1 MTQIVSKQKMWI
13 DTDTASDDA
22 VALILALKSPTT
34 NVIGISIVAGNV
46 PIDLGVQAALYT
58 IEMCRVKV
66 PVHVGA
72 VKPLV
77 RSFASAQNVHGTD
90 GMGDIGLK
98 LNGRQP
104 TSQDAV
110 RQIIET
116 FRSAKGEIDLVTLGP
131 LTNIALALSIEP
143 EFAKW
148 VRRCVIMGGT
158 GVLPGNVTI
167 ASEFNVWADPESAR
181 IVFDSELP
189 LEMVGWD
196 VSVADAVIS
205 DELAV
210 EFGALSDLGKF
221 AMSIQRQVREF
232 CRTETKLDGFDLPD
246 PIAMSVAIDSSMS
259 SFEVQRHVRVH
270 LGDGDTRGQTVIDH
284 LDVLGR
290 SQNCRVVLRVDRE
303 RFIAMIRNALTD

>member
-1 MTQIVSKQKMWI
+1 MWI

-46 PIDLGVQAALYT
+46 PIELGVQAALYT
-58 IEMCRVKV
+58 IEMCEAKV

-72 VKPLV
+72 TKPLV
-77 RSFASAQNVHGTD
+77 RSFSSAQNVHGTD

-98 LNGRQP
+98 LSGRIP
-104 TSQDAV
+104 TSHDAV
-110 RQIIET
+110 RQIIDT
-116 FRSAKGEIDLVTLGP
+116 FRSAPGEIDLVTLGP

-158 GVLPGNVTI
+158 GVLPGNVTV
-167 ASEFNVWADPESAR
+167 ASEFNIWADPESAR
-181 IVFDSELP
+181 IVFDSALP

-205 DELAV
+205 DELAA
-210 EFGALSDLGKF
+210 EFTELSNLGKF

-246 PIAMSVAIDSSMS
+246 PITMSVAIDSSMS
-259 SFEVQRHVRVH
+259 TSEILKYVRVH
-270 LGDGDTRGQTVIDH
+270 LGDGDTRGQTIVDH
-284 LDVLGR
+284 LGTLEKN
-290 SQNCRVVLRVDRE
+290 QKCRVVLRVDRK
-303 RFIAMIRNALTD
+303 RFVAMIRDALVN

>member
-1 MTQIVSKQKMWI
+1 MTQIISKQKMWI

-46 PIDLGVQAALYT
+46 PIELGVQAALYT
-58 IEMCRVKV
+58 IEMCEVEV

-72 VKPLV
+72 TKPLV
-77 RSFASAQNVHGTD
+77 RSFSSAQNVHGTD

-98 LNGRQP
+98 LSGRIP
-104 TSQDAV
+104 TSHDAV

-148 VRRCVIMGGT
+148 VRRCIIMGGT
-158 GVLPGNVTI
+158 GVLPGNVTV
-167 ASEFNVWADPESAR
+167 ASEFNIWADPESAR

-205 DELAV
+205 DELAS
-210 EFGALSDLGKF
+210 EFSELSNLGKF

-246 PIAMSVAIDSSMS
+246 PITMSVAIDSSMS
-259 SFEVQRHVRVH
+259 TSEIRKYVRVH
-270 LGDGDTRGQTVIDH
+270 LGDGDTRGQTIVDH
-284 LDVLGR
+284 LEVLGK
-290 SQNCRVVLRVDRE
+290 SQNCRVVLRVDRK
-303 RFIAMIRNALTD
+303 RFVAMIRDALVN

>member
-1 MTQIVSKQKMWI
+1 MTQNISKQKMWI

-46 PIDLGVQAALYT
+46 PIELGVQAALYT
-58 IEMCRVKV
+58 IEMCEAKV

-72 VKPLV
+72 TKPLV
-77 RSFASAQNVHGTD
+77 RSFSSAQNVHGTD

-98 LNGRQP
+98 LSGRIP
-104 TSQDAV
+104 TSHDAV
-110 RQIIET
+110 RQIIDT
-116 FRSAKGEIDLVTLGP
+116 FRSAPGEIDLVTLGP

-158 GVLPGNVTI
+158 GVLPGNVTV
-167 ASEFNVWADPESAR
+167 ASEFNIWADPESAR
-181 IVFDSELP
+181 IVFDSALP

-205 DELAV
+205 DELAA
-210 EFGALSDLGKF
+210 EFTELSNLGKF
-221 AMSIQRQVREF
+221 EMSIQRQVREF

-246 PIAMSVAIDSSMS
+246 PITMSVAIDSSMS
-259 SFEVQRHVRVH
+259 TSEILKYVRVH
-270 LGDGDTRGQTVIDH
+270 LGDGDTRGQTIVDH
-284 LDVLGR
+284 LGTLEKN
-290 SQNCRVVLRVDRE
+290 QNCRVVLRVDRK
-303 RFIAMIRNALTD
+303 RFVAMIRDALVN

>member
-1 MTQIVSKQKMWI
+1 MNQIPLKQKMWI

-22 VALILALKSPTT
+22 VALILALKSKTT
-34 NVIGISIVAGNV
+34 DVIGISIVAGNV
-46 PIDLGVQAALYT
+46 PIELGVQAALYT
-58 IEMCRVKV
+58 IEMCKTKV

-77 RSFASAQNVHGTD
+77 RSFASAQNVHGID
-90 GMGDIGLK
+90 GMGDIGLN
-98 LNGRQP
+98 LSGRVP
-104 TSQDAV
+104 TTHDAV

-116 FRSAKGEIDLVTLGP
+116 FRSAPGEIDLVTLGP

-143 EFAKW
+143 EFVKW
-148 VRRCVIMGGT
+148 VHRCVIMGGT

-181 IVFDSELP
+181 IVFDSDLP

-205 DELAV
+205 DDLAT
-210 EFGALSDLGKF
+210 EFSALGELGKF

-232 CRTETKLDGFDLPD
+232 CRNETKLDGFDLPD

-259 SFEVQRHVRVH
+259 NSEIQKYVRVH
-270 LGDGDTRGQTVIDH
+270 LGDGDTRGQTIIDY
-284 LDVLGR
+284 LDVLNR
-290 SQNCRVVLRVDRE
+290 SRNCRVVLRVNRE
-303 RFIAMIRNALTD
+303 RFITMLRDALSH

>member
-290 SQNCRVVLRVDRE
+290 SHNCRVVLRVDRE

>member
-104 TSQDAV
+104 TSLDAV

-116 FRSAKGEIDLVTLGP
+116 FRSTKGEIDLVTLGP

-205 DELAV
+205 DELAT
-210 EFGALSDLGKF
+210 EFSALSDLGKF

-290 SQNCRVVLRVDRE
+290 SHNCRVVLRVDRE

>member
-1 MTQIVSKQKMWI
+1 MWI

-46 PIDLGVQAALYT
+46 PIELGVQAALYT
-58 IEMCRVKV
+58 IEMCEAKV

-72 VKPLV
+72 TKPLV
-77 RSFASAQNVHGTD
+77 RSFSSAQNVHGTD

-98 LNGRQP
+98 LSGRIP
-104 TSQDAV
+104 TSHDAV
-110 RQIIET
+110 RQIIDT
-116 FRSAKGEIDLVTLGP
+116 FRSAPGEIDLVTLGP

-158 GVLPGNVTI
+158 GVLPGNVTV
-167 ASEFNVWADPESAR
+167 ASEFNIWADPESAR
-181 IVFDSELP
+181 IVLDSALP

-205 DELAV
+205 DELAA
-210 EFGALSDLGKF
+210 EFTELSNLGKF

-246 PIAMSVAIDSSMS
+246 PITMSVAIDSSMS
-259 SFEVQRHVRVH
+259 TSEIRKYVRVH
-270 LGDGDTRGQTVIDH
+270 LGDGDTRGQTIVDH
-284 LDVLGR
+284 LGALEKN
-290 SQNCRVVLRVDRE
+290 QNCRVVLRVDRT
-303 RFIAMIRNALTD
+303 RFVAMIRDALVNE

>member
-1 MTQIVSKQKMWI
+1 MTQIISKQKMWI

-46 PIDLGVQAALYT
+46 PIELGVQAALYT
-58 IEMCRVKV
+58 IEMCEAKV

-72 VKPLV
+72 TKPLV
-77 RSFASAQNVHGTD
+77 RSFSSAQNVHGTD

-98 LNGRQP
+98 LSGRLP
-104 TSQDAV
+104 TSHDAV
-110 RQIIET
+110 RKIIET
-116 FRSAKGEIDLVTLGP
+116 FRSAPGEIDLVTLGP

-143 EFAKW
+143 EFARW

-158 GVLPGNVTI
+158 GVLPGNVTV

-205 DELAV
+205 DELAS
-210 EFGALSDLGKF
+210 EFTELSNLGKF

-232 CRTETKLDGFDLPD
+232 CRTETKLEGFDLPD
-246 PIAMSVAIDSSMS
+246 PITMSVAIDSSIS
-259 SFEVQRHVRVH
+259 ISEIRKYVRIH
-270 LGDGDTRGQTVIDH
+270 LGDGDTRGQTIVDH

-290 SQNCRVVLRVDRE
+290 DQNCRVVLRVDRK
-303 RFIAMIRNALTD
+303 RFIAMIRDALVN

>member
-1 MTQIVSKQKMWI
+1 MWI

-46 PIDLGVQAALYT
+46 PIELGVQAALYT
-58 IEMCRVKV
+58 IEMCEVEV

-72 VKPLV
+72 TKPLV
-77 RSFASAQNVHGTD
+77 RSFSSAQNVHGTD

-98 LNGRQP
+98 LSGRMP
-104 TSQDAV
+104 TSHDAV
-110 RQIIET
+110 RQIIDT
-116 FRSAKGEIDLVTLGP
+116 FRSAPGEIDLVTLGP

-143 EFAKW
+143 ELAKW

-158 GVLPGNVTI
+158 GVLPGNVTV
-167 ASEFNVWADPESAR
+167 ASEFNIWADPESAR

-205 DELAV
+205 DKLASEFSEL
-210 EFGALSDLGKF
+210 SNLGKF

-246 PIAMSVAIDSSMS
+246 PITMSVAIDSSMS
-259 SFEVQRHVRVH
+259 ISEIRKYVRVH
-270 LGDGDTRGQTVIDH
+270 LGDGDTRGQTIVDH
-284 LDVLGR
+284 LGVLGK
-290 SQNCRVVLRVDRE
+290 SQNCRVVLRVERE
-303 RFIAMIRNALTD
+303 RFVAMIRDALVN

>member
-1 MTQIVSKQKMWI
+1 MKQKMWI

-22 VALILALKSPTT
+22 VALILALKSAATD
-34 NVIGISIVAGNV
+34 VLAISIVAGNV

-58 IEMCRVKV
+58 IEMCQANV

-72 VKPLV
+72 VQPLV
-77 RSFASAQNVHGTD
+77 RSFSSAQNVHGTD

-98 LNGRQP
+98 LSGRIPKSHQAIREMI
-104 TSQDAV
+104 S
-110 RQIIET
+110 T
-116 FRSAKGEIDLVTLGP
+116 FRQSRGEIDLVTLGP

-158 GVLPGNVTI
+158 AELPGNVTA
-167 ASEFNVWADPESAR
+167 ASEFNVWADPEAAR

-205 DELAV
+205 DELAD
-210 EFGALSDLGKF
+210 ELSALSDLGKF

-232 CRTETKLDGFDLPD
+232 CRTETKLNGFDLPD
-246 PIAMSVAIDSSMS
+246 PIAMSVALDSKIVS
-259 SFEVQRHVRVH
+259 SEIRKHVRVN
-270 LGDGDTRGQTVIDH
+270 LGDGDTRGQTIVDH
-284 LDVLGR
+284 LDIINDR
-290 SQNCRVVLRVDRE
+290 DNCRVVLRVDRE
-303 RFIAMIRNALTD
+303 KFVAMLRAALAN

>member
-34 NVIGISIVAGNV
+34 DVIGISIVAGNV

-116 FRSAKGEIDLVTLGP
+116 FRSAKREIDLVTLGP

-210 EFGALSDLGKF
+210 EFSALSDLGKF

-290 SQNCRVVLRVDRE
+290 SHNCRVVLRVDRE
-303 RFIAMIRNALTD
+303 RFIAMIRNALTS

>member
-1 MTQIVSKQKMWI
+1 MWI

-221 AMSIQRQVREF
+221 AMAIQRQVREF

-290 SQNCRVVLRVDRE
+290 SHNCRVVLRVDRE
-303 RFIAMIRNALTD
+303 RFIAMIRNALVS